1 MKSTGIVLLVLGLVL
16 TLFTAFK
23 FFTKE
28 KVVDIGALE
37 ITRDAPH
44 YYTWSPVLGIVVM
57 MIGAFILWQGSKKQ

>member
-1 MKSTGIVLLVLGLVL
+1 MKSTGFVLLIIGLVL

-28 KVVDIGALE
+28 KVVDLGALE

-44 YYTWSPVLGIVVM
+44 SFSWSPVLGIVVM
-57 MIGAFILWQGSKKQ
+57 VIGAIMLWQGSKK

>member
-1 MKSTGIVLLVLGLVL
+1 MKSTGFVLIIVGLVL

-28 KVVDIGALE
+28 KVVDLGPVE

-44 YYTWSPVLGIVVM
+44 YFTWSPVMGIVIMVVGGIVV
-57 MIGAFILWQGSKKQ
+57 WQGSKKQ